1 MRKIHKKILLIVLE
15 LLADNEPI
23 SRRAIAARG
32 KLGRKSIYLA
42 IKNRYLIENEI
53 NQTQHKG

>member
-1 MRKIHKKILLIVLE
+1 MRKIHKKILLTVLE

-23 SRRAIAARG
+23 SRRAIAMRG

-42 IKNRYLIENEI
+42 IKDRYLIENEI
-53 NQTQHKG
+53 NQTQYKG